1 MSQSEGTREE
11 NTQNRDRWAMI
22 LMLVAALGALYA
34 LVTGFGTATSSSPE
48 IQQVEWWRVFGFL
61 MFAGLFVLLA
71 FWPRRYPFLWELL
84 ILDKALLTIAEV
96 VLIGNQAKDAVSTA
110 EADGIL
116 TVILVAAYVL
126 SKGYRSWWRG

>member
-1 MSQSEGTREE
+1 MSQSKGTIEE
-11 NTQNRDRWAMI
+11 NTQTRDRMAMI

-34 LVTGFGTATSSSPE
+34 LITSFGVATTSSPE

-61 MFAGLFVLLA
+61 LFTGLFVLLA
-71 FWPRRYPFLWELL
+71 FWPRRYPGLWELL

-96 VLIGNQAKDAVSTA
+96 VLIGNHAKDAVTTA

-116 TVILVAAYVL
+116 TVILLAAYLL
-126 SKGYRSWWRG
+126 SRGYRSWWR

>member
-1 MSQSEGTREE
+1 MSQSKGTIEE
-11 NTQNRDRWAMI
+11 NTQTRDRMAMI

-34 LVTGFGTATSSSPE
+34 LITSFGVATTSSPE

-61 MFAGLFVLLA
+61 LFTGLFVLLA
-71 FWPRRYPFLWELL
+71 FWPRRYPGLWELL

-96 VLIGNQAKDAVSTA
+96 VLIWNHAKDAVTTA

-116 TVILVAAYVL
+116 TVILLAAYLL
-126 SKGYRSWWRG
+126 SRGNRSWCR